1 VGSVEMSVKN
11 DSMGSLDLLSDKV
24 RELVKAR
31 GWTSLTEIQ
40 DKAIRP
46 ILEGHNVIIVAPTG
60 YGKTEAALLPILSKI
75 SQESVEPVALLYIT
89 PLRALINDIYERI
102 NWWASKFGLI
112 VARKHGDVPH
122 SERSRRLRRIPHILV
137 VTPESLEIDLNW
149 APKFRQY
156 YRNLKWVIVDEVHE
170 VVASKRGVQLA
181 ILLERL
187 RRIAGDFQLIMI
199 SATIGDPII
208 AAKAFTGSSKR
219 PLTVVSVEKRKEI
232 ELTID
237 YIEAESTNFWRKAA
251 EKLLKYMEP
260 LTLVFV
266 NSKYTAERLHSELE
280 KMGVPG
286 VVIHHASVHGEER
299 RRVEQLAKEGK
310 LNMIIATKTLELG
323 IDIGSVRKVILFR
336 PAGLVSSLLQRIGRS
351 GHTVTGKMSGVILA
365 TDPLELLEAI
375 AEARLAVKGKVEVP
389 ELPDKPLDMVARAVL
404 GMALAGEYTVDEA
417 YEIISKVYY
426 FRNLTRQEF
435 NSVVKYLEENKMIKI
450 SEDGRLSCGTQF
462 YKIWRFD
469 NNEAKYS
476 WWVQNF
482 SQFFTTISERR
493 TYTVKT
499 TSGAT
504 IGELDAEFVDRIL
517 RIGHVIRLG
526 GRNWQV
532 IGIDEHN
539 GRVIVTETDM
549 PVTSIP
555 FWKGRGPEPSRL
567 VIAELEKV
575 IGEIHKGSLLIPHQI
590 KLTEDARRKLNEL
603 MEEIRKYHYPAPSMS
618 RVIVE
623 RLADEDVYVILAPP
637 KVIRT
642 LAYVVLSELYRMS
655 SDAYV
660 KISQYGFAIPSGE
673 VSIDPI
679 KLLTSLSRDE
689 FFNKLKTAV
698 ERSAYFAETAHQIQL
713 VFGVTRRLR
722 RSDGLVYDEAVRQ
735 AMREFFEP
743 ETAWELVESIKT
755 GRVKVLLNA
764 SRTTIYA
771 RVVVEEP
778 PEKPWIGDIAD
789 LIAETLKGMAFTVEE
804 LADALNLPVE
814 VLEARLKDLRKPGS
828 PYRVFSF
835 IDVDSGEIRWGLV
848 DDAKDIAFSE
858 EFSSSFTP
866 NNTDGLYLVL
876 VKSENG
882 GLVHIVVRA
891 SDIYKNPDSIIS
903 KIPFNEI
910 YELKVVPLTG
920 LYEGQPPKYH
930 MIPKSVAPYLI
941 LNAITLIQ
949 KMQLQNPII

>member
-1 VGSVEMSVKN
+1 MSVELDNSV
-11 DSMGSLDLLSDKV
+11 SSFSLLSEKV
-24 RELVKAR
+24 RELVRAR
-31 GWTSLTEIQ
+31 GWTTLTEIQ
-40 DKAIRP
+40 DKAIKP

-75 SQESVEPVALLYIT
+75 SQEPVEPVALLYIT

-137 VTPESLEIDLNW
+137 VTPESLEIDLDW

-156 YRNLKWVIVDEVHE
+156 YRNLRWVIVDEVHE
-170 VVASKRGVQLA
+170 IVASKRGVQLA

-199 SATIGDPII
+199 SATIGDPVL
-208 AAKAFTGSSKR
+208 AAKAFTGSSRR
-219 PLTVVSVEKRKEI
+219 PLTVVSVEKRKPI
-232 ELTID
+232 ELTVD
-237 YIEAESTNFWRKAA
+237 YIEAGSTEFWRKSA
-251 EKLLKYMEP
+251 EKLLEYMEP

-266 NSKYTAERLHSELE
+266 NSKYAAERLHSELE

-299 RRVEQLAKEGK
+299 RRVEQLAKQGK

-323 IDIGSVRKVILFR
+323 IDIGSVKKVVLFR

-351 GHTVTGKMSGVILA
+351 GHTIAGKMTGVILA
-365 TDPLELLEAI
+365 TDPLELLEAL

-389 ELPDKPLDMVARAVL
+389 ELPDKPLDMVARAIL

-417 YEIISKVYY
+417 YDIISKVFY

-435 NSVVKYLEENKMIKI
+435 DNVIKYLEANKMIKI
-450 SEDGRLSCGTQF
+450 SSDGKLSCGTQF

-469 NNEAKYS
+469 NGEAKYS

-517 RIGHVIRLG
+517 RIGHVIRLA

-532 IGIDEHN
+532 VGIDEHN
-539 GRVIVTETDM
+539 GRVIVAETDM

-555 FWKGRGPEPSRL
+555 FWRGRGPEPSRL

-575 IGEIHKGSLLIPHQI
+575 IGELHRGSLIVPTQI
-590 KLTEDARRKLNEL
+590 KLTETARRKLSEL
-603 MEEIRKYHYPAPSMS
+603 MEEIRRYRYPTPSMNKI
-618 RVIVE
+618 IVE

-637 KVIRT
+637 KVVRT
-642 LAYVVLSELYRMS
+642 LAYVVLSELYRAT

-660 KISQYGFAIPSGE
+660 KISQYGFAAPAREAG
-673 VSIDPI
+673 IDPI
-679 KLLTSLSRDE
+679 RFLASLSKEE
-689 FFNKLKTAV
+689 FIERLETAV

-713 VFGVTRRLR
+713 VFGITRKVR
-722 RSDGLVYDEAVRQ
+722 RSDGLVYREAVRQ
-735 AMREFFEP
+735 AMREYFEV
-743 ETAWELVESIKT
+743 ESAWELVKSIRD
-755 GRVKVLLNA
+755 GRVKVVLNT
-764 SRTTIYA
+764 SRTTVYA

-778 PEKPWIGDIAD
+778 PERPWIGDIAD
-789 LIAETLKGMAFTVEE
+789 LIAETLKGMAFTAEE

-814 VLEARLKDLRKPGS
+814 VVEAKLKELRKPGS
-828 PYRVFSF
+828 SFRVFSF
-835 IDVDSGEIRWGLV
+835 IDVDSGEVRWGLV
-848 DDAKDIAFSE
+848 EDARDIASSE

-866 NNTDGLYLVL
+866 INADGLYLVL

-882 GLVHIVVRA
+882 GLVHVIVGA
-891 SDIYKNPDSIIS
+891 ADIMKNPEFLLS
-903 KIPFNEI
+903 KIPFNEV
-910 YELKVVPLTG
+910 YEVKVVPLTS
-920 LYEGQPPKYH
+920 LYEGQPPRYH
-930 MIPKSVAPYLI
+930 LVPKTVVPYLV

-949 KMQLQNPII
+949 KMQLHNPIF